1 MPVAAPADKR
11 FRRTQAKPVRRR
23 RGVLLR
29 TLHAARVIASFV
41 CFAWGTYLLGQQVAH
56 ARSLHVDRIVVRG
69 NARLST
75 REVLDRLRGLRG
87 EHVLNVDLEHW
98 RRQVLSSPWVEYAAI
113 RRVLPSTIEIF
124 VRERQPMAIGRV
136 HDELYLVDSGGNI
149 IDEYG
154 PSYAQFDL
162 PLVDG
167 LSPQKAGQPLVDDRR
182 AELAGR
188 VIAALRSDDQLY
200 RKVSQIVVNDEHDAA
215 VILDGDRALVR
226 LGDDQFRER
235 LQMYLELAP
244 RLREQVPVIDSVDLR
259 IDGRVYVKPVRTS
272 ASVMR

>member
-29 TLHAARVIASFV
+29 ALHAARVLVTFV
-41 CFAWGTYLLGQQVAH
+41 CFVWGKYLLGHQVAH

-75 REVLDRLRGLRG
+75 RQVLDRLQGLRG
-87 EHVLNVDLEHW
+87 EHVLHVDLDHW
-98 RRQVLSSPWVEYAAI
+98 RRQVLASRWVEYVAI
-113 RRVLPSTIEIF
+113 RRVLPSTIEVF

-136 HDELYLVDSGGNI
+136 HDELYLVDAGGNI

-154 PSYAQFDL
+154 PAYAQFDL

-167 LSPQKAGQPLVDDRR
+167 LSPQVAGQPMVDDRR

-188 VIAALRSDDQLY
+188 VIAALRRDDRLY

-226 LGDDQFRER
+226 LGEDQFKER
-235 LQMYLELAP
+235 LQMYLDLAP
-244 RLREQVPVIDSVDLR
+244 VLRAQVPVIDSVDLR
-259 IDGRVYVKPVRTS
+259 IDGRVYVKPVRTALS
-272 ASVMR
+272 ARR

>member
-1 MPVAAPADKR
+1 MPVAAPADRR

-29 TLHAARVIASFV
+29 TLHAARVIVSFV
-41 CFAWGTYLLGQQVAH
+41 CFAWGVYLLGQQVAH

-69 NARLST
+69 NARVPT

-98 RRQVLSSPWVEYAAI
+98 RHQVLLSPWVQYAAI

-124 VRERQPMAIGRV
+124 VRERQPMAIGRL
-136 HDELYLVDSGGNI
+136 HDELYLVDSDGNI
-149 IDEYG
+149 IDDYG
-154 PSYAQFDL
+154 PSYAQLDL

-188 VIAALRSDDQLY
+188 VIAALRRDDQLY

-226 LGDDQFRER
+226 LGEDQFRER

-244 RLREQVPVIDSVDLR
+244 RLREQVPAIDSVDLR
-259 IDGRVYVKPVRTS
+259 IDGRVYVKPVRTAAS
-272 ASVMR
+272 AMR

>member
-23 RGVLLR
+23 RGFLLR
-29 TLHAARVIASFV
+29 ALHAARVIATFV
-41 CFAWGTYLLGQQVAH
+41 CFVWGTYLLGQQVAH
-56 ARSLHVDRIVVRG
+56 ARSLHVDRIVVHG

-75 REVLDRLRGLRG
+75 RDVLDRLQGLRG
-87 EHVLNVDLEHW
+87 EHVLHVDLEHW
-98 RRQVLSSPWVEYAAI
+98 RQQVMTSRWVEYAAI

-124 VRERQPMAIGRV
+124 IRERQPLAIGRL
-136 HDELYLVDSGGNI
+136 HDELYLVDAGGTI
-149 IDEYG
+149 IDQYG
-154 PSYAQFDL
+154 PGYAKFDL

-167 LSPQKAGQPLVDDRR
+167 LSPQTPGQLMVDDRR
-182 AELAGR
+182 VELAGR
-188 VIAALRSDDQLY
+188 VIAALRRDDQLY

-226 LGDDQFRER
+226 LGEDQFKER
-235 LQMYLELAP
+235 LQMYLDLAP

-259 IDGRVYVKPVRTS
+259 IDGRVYVKPVRAAAS
-272 ASVMR
+272 AMR